1 MNRYAYLNLQTST
14 VNTLGFS
21 ETPLSPK
28 PYLVLL
34 NEDEECGPFWTYSA
48 NSIPRFVAPPKPIT
62 WTAYQFLLRFT
73 EAELTGIKQDAATDP
88 VTWRFLTLATAAQ
101 EIINNDPTTIAG
113 MDYLVSKNLITAQ
126 RKQEILG

>member
-1 MNRYAYLNLQTST
+1 MSWFAYIHVPSGTVLSMREHDVPPTPAPHKIELQEGE
-14 VNTLGFS
+14 VVDKG
-21 ETPLSPK
+21 
-28 PYLVLL
+28 
-34 NEDEECGPFWTYSA
+34 WTYSA
-48 NSIPRFVAPPKPIT
+48 NSTPRFIAPPQVIT

-73 EAELTGIKQDAATDP
+73 EAELTGIKQDAVTDP

-101 EIINNDPTTIAG
+101 EIINNDPTTVSG

>member
-1 MNRYAYLNLQTST
+1 MSRYAYVNLQTNT
-14 VNTLGFS
+14 VAAVTFS
-21 ETPLSPK
+21 ETPLDPR
-28 PYLVLL
+28 PCLILL
-34 NEDEECGPFWTYSA
+34 GEDEECGPLWTYSA
-48 NSIPRFVAPPKPIT
+48 NSTPRFIAPPQVIT

-73 EAELTGIKQDAATDP
+73 EAELTGIKQDAVTDP

-101 EIINNDPTTIAG
+101 EVINNDPTTVSG

>member
-1 MNRYAYLNLQTST
+1 LIL
-14 VNTLGFS
+14 LG
-21 ETPLSPK
+21 
-28 PYLVLL
+28 
-34 NEDEECGPFWTYSA
+34 EDEECGPFWTYSA
-48 NSIPRFVAPPKPIT
+48 NSTQRFIAPPQTIT

-73 EAELTGIKQDAATDP
+73 EAELTGIKQDAVTDP

-101 EIINNDPTTIAG
+101 EIINNDPTTVSG